1 MHPTVKQLKYF
12 IALDEC
18 RHFGKA
24 AAACF
29 ISQSAFS
36 VAIKELENTLNVQ
49 LVDRSNQCVAITA
62 EGQAVARQ
70 ARLCISDLDA
80 LMEMATQHTEPL
92 SGKLT
97 LGVIPT
103 IAPYVL
109 PAFVAEVQS
118 RYPKLKLYLIEGKT
132 EDIHAL
138 LQDGKLDLI
147 LVALPY
153 QLRNVSMMTLF
164 KDPFLLASSKKSQWL
179 QKGKVDLES
188 LPKESV
194 LLLEDGHCLRE
205 HALSACNIRES
216 EQVSRFAATSLH
228 TILQMVAADI
238 GITFVPEM
246 AKASLA
252 TTSPLALH
260 PMPTQSYREIGLGWR
275 TGSNRS
281 EEFTLLGKLLQELHP
296 S

>member
-1 MHPTVKQLKYF
+1 MHPTIKQLKYF
-12 IALDEC
+12 IALVEY

-36 VAIKELENTLNVQ
+36 VAIKELENTLKVQ
-49 LVDRSNQCVAITA
+49 LVDRSNQSVVITA

-70 ARLCISDLDA
+70 ARICISDIDA
-80 LMEMATQHTEPL
+80 LVTMANPNLEPL

-109 PAFVAEVQS
+109 PEFIATVQS

-132 EDIHAL
+132 DDIHAL
-138 LQDGKLDLI
+138 LQEGQLDLI

-153 QLRNVSMMTLF
+153 RLRHVSVMTLF
-164 KDPFLLASSKKSQWL
+164 QDPFLFACAQGSQWL
-179 QKGKVDLES
+179 QNGKLALDALA
-188 LPKESV
+188 KESV

-205 HALSACNIRES
+205 HALAACAIRES

-228 TILQMVAADI
+228 TMLQMVAADI
-238 GITFVPEM
+238 GITFVPQM
-246 AKASLA
+246 AMPSLA
-252 TTSPLALH
+252 ATTHLEFH
-260 PMPTQSYREIGLGWR
+260 PMPSHSYREIGLGWR
-275 TGSNRS
+275 TDSNRS
-281 EEFTLLGKLLQELHP
+281 EEFTLLGQLLQELHL